1 VTSIT
6 DHRLGNPGDVGLF
19 ARYGWTDDRE
29 TNRRKGGDFA
39 RRALEGAEYDP
50 VVLANAGYVLE
61 LLGRRVRQC
70 ARCEELCT

>member
-50 VVLANAGYVLE
+50 VVLADAG
-61 LLGRRVRQC
+61 
-70 ARCEELCT
+70 